1 MPNPPLAVD
10 VLQAAV
16 DLVRQHGTVSNAAK
30 ATGVP
35 RGTLY
40 SRLRQAERAGM
51 ASPLNVTTPD
61 KHATV
66 EAPFAV
72 GDLPDELPTAEELI
86 ARRSKQFSRKRDA
99 KEARAL
105 IPVKVQI
112 DGPVGIAIPGDPH
125 LDDDG
130 TDIDL
135 IKAHVD
141 LFNTTEALLPIA
153 IGDYSNNWIGRLAR
167 LYGQQSLSAAE
178 AWVLV
183 EWYVRAVPW
192 LAMVGGN
199 HDAWSG
205 AGDPIQW
212 MAKSARKLYEA
223 NGVRLGLTFP
233 NGRVIRVN
241 ARHDFTG
248 KSQYDTAFGVAKA
261 ARFGWRDHIL
271 VAGHT
276 HVSGYHPL
284 RDPSN
289 GLLSHA
295 LRVGSY
301 KTFDRFADERGLP
314 NQTFSVC
321 PVAIIDPEE
330 SDDSTRCIHVV
341 FDPDEGADYLTW
353 KRKKWLRKRAA

>member
-1 MPNPPLAVD
+1 MKGL
-10 VLQAAV
+10 
-16 DLVRQHGTVSNAAK
+16 
-30 ATGVP
+30 
-35 RGTLY
+35 
-40 SRLRQAERAGM
+40 E
-51 ASPLNVTTPD
+51 
-61 KHATV
+61 
-66 EAPFAV
+66 PFAV
-72 GDLPDELPTAEELI
+72 PTADPIEDLPSELPTAEDLLE
-86 ARRSKQFSRKRDA
+86 RRSKQFARKKDA
-99 KEARAL
+99 KDARHL
-105 IPVKVQI
+105 ISVTVNI
-112 DGPVGIAIPGDPH
+112 DGPIGLAIPGDPH

-135 IKAHVD
+135 IRRHVD
-141 LFNTTEALLPIA
+141 LFNKTDGLLALG

-183 EWYVRAVPW
+183 EWYVQTVPW
-192 LAMVGGN
+192 LALVGGN

-205 AGDPIQW
+205 EGDPIKW
-212 MAKSARKLYEA
+212 MAASARKLYEA

-241 ARHDFTG
+241 ARHDFSG

-295 LRVGSY
+295 IRVGSY
-301 KTFDRFADERGLP
+301 KTYDRYAEERGLP
-314 NQTFSVC
+314 NQTFTVC
-321 PVAIIDPEE
+321 PVAIIDPEQP
-330 SDDSTRCIHVV
+330 DDSPRCITVF
-341 FDPDEGADYLTW
+341 FDPEDAAEFLTW
-353 KRKKWLRKRAA
+353 KRKKWARKRAS